1 MSHKEGEGA
10 ASRAAA
16 ALAIQQVLEQGRS
29 LNQAL
34 PQVTRN
40 LAPRDKALCQ
50 QLCFGVLRQL
60 PELNFLVSQL
70 LDKPLKNK
78 TSIIQWLML
87 VGTYQLVSMRVAEH
101 GAVSATVEA
110 AKLLKHKSLAGL
122 VNGVL
127 RNLLRRRDELLAQL
141 AQREDLKHNH
151 PRWLADAICQAY
163 PDQASSIMA
172 ANNNQAPLWLRVNEN
187 QTTGDSYRQQLDS
200 AAISYAPESPLPTAI
215 QLDQAQ
221 DVTTLP
227 DFAAGAVSVQDIAAQ
242 HAAWLLDAQP
252 GESILDCCAAPGGK
266 TVHIL
271 ERTSSARVLAIDSDA
286 QRLTRI
292 HENLQRLQ
300 LAKLDVR
307 VQQGDASQ
315 PSTWA
320 PAEPFDRIL
329 LDAPCSATGV
339 IRRHPDIKW
348 LRRASDIAELA
359 QLQSQILDALW
370 PHLRVGGT
378 LLYATCSIL
387 PQENAEQIKA
397 FCARHPDAVRLATHP
412 DGSVDWQWLP
422 GEHAGDG
429 FYYAKLEKR
438 A

>member
-1 MSHKEGEGA
+1 MNNETGA

-16 ALAIQQVLEQGRS
+16 ALAIQLVLEQGRS

-40 LAPRDKALCQ
+40 LSPRDKALCQ

-127 RNLLRRRDELLAQL
+127 RNLQRRQQELLAQL
-141 AQREDLKHNH
+141 DQREDLKHNH
-151 PRWLADAICQAY
+151 PRWLVEAISQAY
-163 PDQASSIMA
+163 PTQAQTIMA
-172 ANNNQAPLWLRVNEN
+172 ANNSQAPLWLRVNESLV
-187 QTTGDSYRQQLDS
+187 TGDQYRSQLDA
-200 AAISYAPESPLPTAI
+200 AAIHYAANSPLPTAL
-215 QLDQAQ
+215 QLEHAQ
-221 DVTTLP
+221 DVTNLP
-227 DFAAGAVSVQDIAAQ
+227 NFAAGAVSVQDIAAQ

-252 GESILDCCAAPGGK
+252 NERILDCCAAPGGK
-266 TVHIL
+266 TAHIL
-271 ERTSSARVLAIDSDA
+271 ERTPTAKVLALDSDA
-286 QRLTRI
+286 QRLTRV
-292 HENLQRLQ
+292 HENLDRLR
-300 LAKLDVR
+300 LAELDVHL
-307 VQQGDASQ
+307 QQGDASQ
-315 PSTWA
+315 PADWA
-320 PAEPFDRIL
+320 PTELFDRIL

-348 LRRASDIAELA
+348 LRRADDIGALAEL
-359 QLQSQILDALW
+359 QRKILDALW

-387 PQENAEQIKA
+387 PQENSEQIKD

-412 DGSVDWQWLP
+412 NGSVDWQWLP
-422 GEHAGDG
+422 GERAGDG